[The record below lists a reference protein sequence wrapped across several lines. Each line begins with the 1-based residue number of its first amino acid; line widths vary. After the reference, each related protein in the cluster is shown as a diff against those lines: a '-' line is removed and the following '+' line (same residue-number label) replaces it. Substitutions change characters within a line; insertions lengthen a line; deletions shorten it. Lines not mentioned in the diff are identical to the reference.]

1 MSGVGYQLVAVWA
14 YEQILRQHRESS
26 VGMDGHV
33 VAPHGWGNQSLA
45 AINNAFLSDGGGQGG
60 RGGLEVKIIIS
71 VGWRLQW

>member
-1 MSGVGYQLVAVWA
+1 
-14 YEQILRQHRESS
+14 
-26 VGMDGHV
+26 MDGHV

-60 RGGLEVKIIIS
+60 REGLEVKIIIS